1 MIRTEGRTAC
11 EVLVIGGGITGC
23 AAALRTAQSGAD
35 TLLLD
40 ADELGA
46 AASGRNAGS
55 LHAQIQQASY
65 LAGGDEWARG
75 WAPSL
80 LLLRD
85 ALRRW
90 QTLGEELGVDLEL
103 KQGGGLLVA
112 ETEEQLRTIERK
124 VAIEVEWG
132 IDSRMLDRDEIHA
145 LAPYLSDRI
154 VGGELCADEGKASPL
169 KAVPALAAA
178 AERAGVVVRRHA
190 RVDAL
195 RRTAAG
201 GFLAHTADGV
211 IEAERVILA
220 TGSELPR
227 LAAAVGLDVRVTGEP
242 MQVSVTEAI
251 APLIGHLV
259 YYAAGPLTL
268 KQSASGTVLIG
279 GGWPARVHPQHGR
292 PAVDLD
298 GMRRNLALALR
309 VAPAIGS
316 ARVIRTWTGVN
327 NATPDQ
333 RPVLGVVDGFAFGTF
348 PYLGFTAGPI
358 MGELLARLVLGQ
370 DPGHDLSPFAH
381 DRF

>member
-1 MIRTEGRTAC
+1 MTRTERRTAWD
-11 EVLVIGGGITGC
+11 VLVIGGGITGVT
-23 AAALRTAQSGAD
+23 AALRAAQAGAD
-35 TLLLD
+35 VLLVE

-65 LAGGDEWARG
+65 LAGGDAWARG

-80 LLLRD
+80 HLLRD
-85 ALRRW
+85 ALAIWR
-90 QTLGEELGVDLEL
+90 TLGDELGVDLEL

-112 ETEEQLRTIERK
+112 ETPEQLRVIERK
-124 VAIEVEWG
+124 VAIEREWG
-132 IDSRMLDRDEIHA
+132 IDSRMLGRDEIHA
-145 LAPYLSDRI
+145 LAPYLSERI

-169 KAVPALAAA
+169 KAVPALAVAA
-178 AERAGVVVRRHA
+178 VAAGATLRRHTP
-190 RVDAL
+190 VLSL
-195 RRTAAG
+195 RRVGDGFAARTARETIQAR
-201 GFLAHTADGV
+201 
-211 IEAERVILA
+211 RVILA

-227 LAAAVGLDVRVTGEP
+227 LAAMVGVEVAVTGEP

-251 APLIGHLV
+251 APLIGQLV

-268 KQSASGTVLIG
+268 KQSAAGTVLIG
-279 GGWPARVHPQHGR
+279 GGWPARVHPAHGR

-316 ARVIRTWTGVN
+316 ARVIRTWTGTN

-333 RPVLGVVDGFAFGTF
+333 RPVIGAADGLAFGTF
-348 PYLGFTAGPI
+348 PYLGFTAGPL
-358 MGELLARLVLGQ
+358 MGELLARLALGR
-370 DPGHDLSPFAH
+370 DPGRDLSPFAH

>member
-1 MIRTEGRTAC
+1 MIRREEGTSW
-11 EVLVIGGGITGC
+11 ELLVVGGGITGC
-23 AAALRTAQSGAD
+23 TAALRAAEAGAQV
-35 TLLLD
+35 LLLD
-40 ADELGA
+40 AEELGA

-65 LAGGDEWARG
+65 LAGGDDWARG

-80 LLLRD
+80 HLLRD
-85 ALRRW
+85 ALQIW
-90 QTLGEELGVDLEL
+90 QTFGAELGVDLEL

-112 ETEEQLRTIERK
+112 ETEEQLRVIERK
-124 VAIEVEWG
+124 VAIEREWG

-154 VGGELCADEGKASPL
+154 IGGELCADEGKASPL
-169 KAVPALAAA
+169 KAVPALAVAA
-178 AERAGVVVRRHA
+178 RRAGATLRRHTP
-190 RVDAL
+190 VLDL
-195 RRTAAG
+195 RKAPGGYVARTAG
-201 GFLAHTADGV
+201 GV
-211 IEAERVILA
+211 IHAERVILA

-227 LAAAVGLDVRVTGEP
+227 LAATAGLQLPVTGEP

-251 APLIGHLV
+251 TPLIGQLV

-268 KQSASGTVLIG
+268 KQAASGTVLIG
-279 GGWPARVHPQHGR
+279 GGWPARVHPSHGR
-292 PAVDLD
+292 PTVDLD

-333 RPVLGVVDGFAFGTF
+333 RPVIGSVDGLTFGTF
-348 PYLGFTAGPI
+348 PYLGFTAGP
-358 MGELLARLVLGQ
+358 LLGKVLAQLALGQ
-370 DPGHDLSPFAH
+370 DPARDLSPFAH